1 MARFFFSLQFRI
13 KYVPLLI
20 INCTCVY
27 YSRSYGTYQNIEP
40 IKSLPTIWRV
50 LWAAMYILR
59 SKPISF
65 WKSFLTLIFF
75 INYHNI
81 EPIKFDILTD
91 YLTVFVDCHDAPLGR
106 AAHSARHA
114 AALSCHRRDCFHLRV
129 GNEKMW
135 ELDMILRLKSC
146 NWHSVDKKSFDVSGN
161 IENNKQSHQLWTP
174 IMSLIQLLFFMNC
187 SNMYFQ
193 LMLSFVM

>member
-1 MARFFFSLQFRI
+1 MFITHDLM
-13 KYVPLLI
+13 VLH
-20 INCTCVY
+20 NH
-27 YSRSYGTYQNIEP
+27 NIEP
-40 IKSLPTIWRV
+40 IKFDTSLPTIWRV
-50 LWAAMYILR
+50 LSAR
-59 SKPISF
+59 SKKQTYIF
-65 WKSFLTLIFF
+65 WKSFLNLSKLFLL

-146 NWHSVDKKSFDVSGN
+146 NWHSVDKMQSKSVLMGKR
-161 IENNKQSHQLWTP
+161 INK
-174 IMSLIQLLFFMNC
+174 
-187 SNMYFQ
+187 
-193 LMLSFVM
+193 

>member
-1 MARFFFSLQFRI
+1 M
-13 KYVPLLI
+13 K
-20 INCTCVY
+20 
-27 YSRSYGTYQNIEP
+27 
-40 IKSLPTIWRV
+40 
-50 LWAAMYILR
+50 IL
-59 SKPISF
+59 SKPKQSF
-65 WKSFLTLIFF
+65 SFF

-146 NWHSVDKKSFDVSGN
+146 NWHSVDKN
-161 IENNKQSHQLWTP
+161 Y
-174 IMSLIQLLFFMNC
+174 LIFWYLLFLEKLKIISKVISFCDVMFGQTC
-187 SNMYFQ
+187 HVEEHI
-193 LMLSFVM
+193 LSVHEGKKAFKCDFCDISYTTKSILKKHISIIHEGRKK

>member
-1 MARFFFSLQFRI
+1 MVLI
-13 KYVPLLI
+13 KILNLSNLIHPYKPFDGFCGLTYTYLEANLYFLKILPNLFLL
-20 INCTCVY
+20 
-27 YSRSYGTYQNIEP
+27 
-40 IKSLPTIWRV
+40 
-50 LWAAMYILR
+50 
-59 SKPISF
+59 
-65 WKSFLTLIFF
+65 

-146 NWHSVDKKSFDVSGN
+146 N
-161 IENNKQSHQLWTP
+161 
-174 IMSLIQLLFFMNC
+174 
-187 SNMYFQ
+187 
-193 LMLSFVM
+193 

>member
-1 MARFFFSLQFRI
+1 
-13 KYVPLLI
+13 
-20 INCTCVY
+20 
-27 YSRSYGTYQNIEP
+27 
-40 IKSLPTIWRV
+40 
-50 LWAAMYILR
+50 MYMLR
-59 SKPISF
+59 SKPMFF
-65 WKSFLTLIFF
+65 WKSFLNLSNLFLL

-146 NWHSVDKKSFDVSGN
+146 NWHSVDKNYLIFWYLMFLEKLKIISKVIRFCDVHS
-161 IENNKQSHQLWTP
+161 
-174 IMSLIQLLFFMNC
+174 SLVDYLAKVIYAKNC
-187 SNMYFQ
+187 PTTFYYIFQ
-193 LMLSFVM
+193 LVWVRMTTTQNIRVWFLSSNNTLFS